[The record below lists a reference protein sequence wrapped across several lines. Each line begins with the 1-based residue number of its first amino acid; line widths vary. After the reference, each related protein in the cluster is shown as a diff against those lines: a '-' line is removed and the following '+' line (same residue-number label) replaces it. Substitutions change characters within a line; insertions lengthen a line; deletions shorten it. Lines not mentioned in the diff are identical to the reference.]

1 VRYKVTWTTWYV
13 IEAKDEDDA
22 IQKSGDILER
32 QVNDMGVNDCV
43 FGIEVE
49 ETEEEITYEVDD
61 DDA

>member
-1 VRYKVTWTTWYV
+1 V